1 MALAERTARS
11 VWKGDLMK
19 GGGNVSFGTGAI
31 ADQPVSWPA
40 RTESPDGKTSPEEL
54 IAGAAASCWSMAFSH
69 ALHQKGHKSEQIDV
83 TATVSLDKV
92 EGGVR
97 ITRLHLAARGRVPGM
112 DAAEFER
119 LAKAQACPVTNALKD
134 NVDISI
140 SAVLEA

>member
-31 ADQPVSWPA
+31 TDQAVSWPA

-54 IAGAAASCWSMAFSH
+54 IAGAAAACWSMAFSH
-69 ALHQKGHKSEQIDV
+69 ALHQKGHKSEQVDV

-119 LAKAQACPVTNALKD
+119 LAKAQACPVTNALKG
-134 NVDISI
+134 NVDVTID
-140 SAVLEA
+140 ATLG